1 MLWRWST
8 TAQVTADLMIALF
21 FVVLA
26 RSTPRVE
33 LRPWAQAWLANLGAV
48 AIAVLYWAWQPQAE
62 WLQGLLRWAYLYLK
76 LVFLLLMLVG
86 ALGFCSRWRLRLPL
100 RRLLAGTAL
109 FAAVACLLVARDIP
123 TLGFTATVLITL
135 AMLSGVVLLLR
146 ERPPGWEW
154 LAGGFLIRAVFAGA
168 GIVTF
173 AGEALAQPW
182 AQTALV
188 KTFLASHSSFDT
200 AAEWMIALGC
210 VLMFYRSIQQELALS
225 NAELVT
231 THATLQELV
240 DRDALT
246 GLANRRTLPPVLDH
260 ARLNGATILFFDL
273 NDFKAINDGWGHHV
287 GDDCLKRFAGVLRES
302 FRPGDHI
309 VRYAGDEFLV
319 IAPGMTPEALG
330 ERIDAARKKLHDAG
344 GYGPRIHFAVGLA
357 WLPPGGD
364 PDATLRAAD
373 EAMYREKAA

>member
-8 TAQVTADLMIALF
+8 TAQVTAALMIALF

-26 RSTPRVE
+26 HSTPRVE
-33 LRPWAQAWLANLGAV
+33 LRPWAQAWLANLGALGV
-48 AIAVLYWAWQPQAE
+48 TVVFWVTQPE
-62 WLQGLLRWAYLYLK
+62 SELIRILLRGSYLYLK

-86 ALGFCSRWRLRLPL
+86 ALGFCSRWRPRLPL
-100 RRLLAGTAL
+100 RRLLLGAAL
-109 FAAVACLLVARDIP
+109 FAAAAQLVTRDIP
-123 TLGFTATVLITL
+123 SLGLTTTALITA
-135 AMLSGVVLLLR
+135 AMLAGAALLLR

-154 LAGGFLIRAVFAGA
+154 LAGGFLVRAAAAFAGSVAYA
-168 GIVTF
+168 GQAF
-173 AGEALAQPW
+173 ALPW
-182 AQTALV
+182 ADTLLM
-188 KTFLASHSSFDT
+188 KTFLAAHSSFDT
-200 AAEWMIALGC
+200 AGEWMIALGC
-210 VLMFYRSIQQELALS
+210 VLMFYRSIQQELAQS
-225 NAELVT
+225 NAELVS

-260 ARLNGATILFFDL
+260 ARVGGATILFFDL

-287 GDDCLKRFAGVLRES
+287 GDDCLKRFASVLRES

-319 IAPGMTPEALG
+319 IAPGMPPEALG
-330 ERIDAARKKLHDAG
+330 ERIDAARKKLLDAG
-344 GYGPRIHFAVGLA
+344 NYGPRIHFAVGLA